1 RSAGGDRSS
10 VESCEIKRGLTH
22 CDPLRSCGNE
32 VWLSWIP
39 TLTNL
44 DSHSEW
50 RANDG
55 DRVTIAT
62 QRNAPADLTA
72 LQDGDPIAP
81 VASDAVTVRTRI
93 DGDSATNIETADDTQ
108 PETATAS
115 DGGSVVMSSLA
126 IAEIHAGA
134 AGDDRENPT
143 DEYVV
148 FENTRDDALGI
159 SRWMVEDEAG
169 HGHTVPDGVTLAAAN
184 P

>member
-1 RSAGGDRSS
+1 M
-10 VESCEIKRGLTH
+10 
-22 CDPLRSCGNE
+22 
-32 VWLSWIP
+32 WLSWIP